1 MSKKGNKYIDYLDE
15 NGWHLVPNKVSRN
28 KKKHSPRNGWK
39 ILSLLLIMIL
49 SILSLPY
56 VTTYSRYFNKAGGD
70 ANIKVAT
77 WNFKV
82 NSNTLENININL
94 ADTLVENSYSNT
106 SVIPGTK
113 GIIRLNID
121 FSGTK
126 VATSYTIVVD
136 KSVTVIPDNL
146 KFYSDSNMTKE
157 FTDFSG
163 NVSLDDIDTIVTKN
177 IYWKWYFTD
186 VDETSDWANKNIVF
200 SLQAE
205 GRQLL

>member
-126 VATSYTIVVD
+126 VATSYTIAVD

>member
-15 NGWHLVPNKVSRN
+15 NGWHLVPNRVSRN

-126 VATSYTIVVD
+126 VATSYTIAVD

>member
-126 VATSYTIVVD
+126 VATSYTIAVD

-163 NVSLDDIDTIVTKN
+163 NISLDDIDTIVTKN

>member
-1 MSKKGNKYIDYLDE
+1 
-15 NGWHLVPNKVSRN
+15 
-28 KKKHSPRNGWK
+28 
-39 ILSLLLIMIL
+39 MIL

-126 VATSYTIVVD
+126 VATSYTIAVD